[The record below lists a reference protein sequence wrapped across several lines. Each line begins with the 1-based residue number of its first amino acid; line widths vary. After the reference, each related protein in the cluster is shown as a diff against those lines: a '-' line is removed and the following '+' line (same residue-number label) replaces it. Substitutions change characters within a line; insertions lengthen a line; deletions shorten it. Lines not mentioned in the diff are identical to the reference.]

1 MALPF
6 FLDQHVPRAI
16 ALGLR
21 LRGVDVVTAAEV
33 GAAELDDSAL
43 MDRASELGRILV
55 TFDDDLLAEA
65 NRRQQGNLAF
75 SGLVFAHPLRVPIG
89 VCVRDLELIAKSG
102 APDAVR
108 DSVLFLPL

>member
-21 LRGVDVVTAAEV
+21 LRGVDVVTAAED

-89 VCVRDLELIAKSG
+89 CASGPGTDCEVRRTGCVAIPS
-102 APDAVR
+102 
-108 DSVLFLPL
+108 LPPS

>member
-1 MALPF
+1 
-6 FLDQHVPRAI
+6 
-16 ALGLR
+16 
-21 LRGVDVVTAAEV
+21 
-33 GAAELDDSAL
+33 
-43 MDRASELGRILV
+43 MDRASELGRVLV

-89 VCVRDLELIAKSG
+89 VCVRDLELIAKSA